1 MNHLF
6 LSNNHFLN
14 YKKFQNFQFLT
25 ILKVKM
31 DHILPENRTSVWNFF
46 WIFISKWQ
54 TTRKLIKSSKNVGGK
69 WTHFCLGPKTEIGPW
84 DPRFTLRSKIFVF
97 RSSFLLV
104 FLILVQNGNCIRKSL
119 CLDLANL
126 RNHIS

>member
-6 LSNNHFLN
+6 LLNNHFLN

-54 TTRKLIKSSKNVGGK
+54 TTRKLIKSSKNVWGK
-69 WTHFCLGPKTEIGPW
+69 LAHFCLGPKTRIGCW
-84 DPRFTLRSKIFVF
+84 DPRFMLRSKIFVF
-97 RSSFLLV
+97 CSIFLSV
-104 FLILVQNGNCIRKSL
+104 FLILIPSRYCVWKYL
-119 CLDLANL
+119 CRDLASL
-126 RNHIS
+126 TNHIS